1 MARDLHLGFGA
12 ERSLGEADLEIVA
25 EVGTAAARGAAAP
38 AATAE
43 DVAEDPFEDVVDVR
57 AAEPLIERARA
68 EAARCLMSESIVP
81 GALLRIAKHFVG
93 FGQLLEVLL
102 GLLVARVLVGMELDG
117 ELAERALQL
126 LRVAG
131 ALDAEDLVIV
141 SLLVRLHLLSG
152 RRAGDLVKR
161 KAGR

>member
-1 MARDLHLGFGA
+1 
-12 ERSLGEADLEIVA
+12 
-25 EVGTAAARGAAAP
+25 
-38 AATAE
+38 
-43 DVAEDPFEDVVDVR
+43 
-57 AAEPLIERARA
+57 
-68 EAARCLMSESIVP
+68 
-81 GALLRIAKHFVG
+81 
-93 FGQLLEVLL
+93 
-102 GLLVARVLVGMELDG
+102 MELDG